1 MALTYQY
8 SSTMRTKHIFKDDDG
23 SLISFSS
30 EEVARM
36 ELNANAIK
44 TEMARIPADAKL
56 AIDTTVKK

>member
-1 MALTYQY
+1 
-8 SSTMRTKHIFKDDDG
+8 MRTKHIFKDDDG